1 MIPTVY
7 LAGPIMGCSQAEAN
21 DWRIAVATQLDAA
34 DIRGVSP
41 LRCEPLTVERY
52 PPQNSDPKFGTAR
65 AIGSKNVFDVRRCDL
80 TLAFFPAFANEMRP
94 SYGTVIEI
102 AWAHILGKPVVVV
115 SDDPFILEH
124 PVINACAG
132 WILPNLDEAIELII
146 GVLGG
151 YTIGG
156 KNV

>member
-1 MIPTVY
+1 MNPTVY
-7 LAGPIMGCSQAEAN
+7 LAGPIMGCNQAEAN
-21 DWRIAVATQLDAA
+21 DWRIAVAAQLEAA

-41 LRCEPLTVERY
+41 LRCEPLIGERY
-52 PPQNSDPKFGTAR
+52 SAQYADPLFGTAR
-65 AIGSKNVFDVRRCDL
+65 AIGSKNVFDVRQCDM
-80 TLAFFPAFANEMRP
+80 TLAFLPAFANKMRP

-124 PVINACAG
+124 PVISACAG
-132 WILPNLDEAIELII
+132 WILPNLDDAVELIV

-151 YTIGG
+151 YTKGG